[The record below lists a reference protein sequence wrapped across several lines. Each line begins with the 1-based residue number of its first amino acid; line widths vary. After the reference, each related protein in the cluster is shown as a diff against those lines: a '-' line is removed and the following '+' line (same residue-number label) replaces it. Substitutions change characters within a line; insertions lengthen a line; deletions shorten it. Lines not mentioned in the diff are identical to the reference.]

1 MIARD
6 PEWEHI
12 AVAVTFEAGNKHLIH
27 FICDGQV
34 VSEANREG
42 IASNI
47 AELLSSSATFH
58 VGPPNVQSFPTLL
71 QGFRAEP
78 GFNVFGKDFE
88 PSLLLAD
95 MCVAVCPEG
104 AMKLSDSSCDCA
116 PGLFQVWYIRGLFIK
131 QQGLIQSLEVTAY
144 TNAGQ
149 PVEHVVESGEVYM
162 DFGTAMETSVVTVSA
177 VGCAG
182 SNTQI
187 MMRVVSLEGKLLD
200 VPEYQVVP
208 IQEWTTY
215 LFHRRVNHYSDPTVA
230 CVSCVNSV
238 GSSVPRED
246 ILACKCEGSV
256 DTPLGVCGDFL
267 ARLSELEFSLEEGAH
282 APGALL
288 YLIESS
294 ELRHN
299 EIRYSV
305 GSSEIETTCSSMMYT
320 NSLDVISRRETSV
333 VYALICNV

>member
-1 MIARD
+1 MYNPSR
-6 PEWEHI
+6 H
-12 AVAVTFEAGNKHLIH
+12 
-27 FICDGQV
+27 C
-34 VSEANREG
+34 
-42 IASNI
+42 
-47 AELLSSSATFH
+47 
-58 VGPPNVQSFPTLL
+58 
-71 QGFRAEP
+71 FRAVRAEA

-95 MCVAVCPEG
+95 TCVAVCPEG

-131 QQGLIQSLEVTAY
+131 QQGLIQSMEVTAY
-144 TNAGQ
+144 T
-149 PVEHVVESGEVYM
+149 PVEHVDREWRTCCTWTSEPQVEI
-162 DFGTAMETSVVTVSA
+162 SVVTVS
-177 VGCAG
+177 VIGSAG

-200 VPEYQVVP
+200 VPEYQGVP

-230 CVSCVNSV
+230 CASCVNSV

-256 DTPLGVCGDFL
+256 NTTLGVCGDFL
-267 ARLSELEFSLEEGAH
+267 AKLSEPEFSLEEGAH

-288 YLIESS
+288 YLTESS
-294 ELRHN
+294 ELRHD
-299 EIRYSV
+299 EIRYTV
-305 GSSEIETTCSSMMYT
+305 GEFI
-320 NSLDVISRRETSV
+320 N
-333 VYALICNV
+333 